1 MLPAVPSRFTIWVP
15 SASLSGWASVAIPK
29 ATDNPGARKDP
40 APLDIYLLYLDAT
53 IGQSE
58 RCAAN
63 FERLA
68 RAEPTHRRSKHSSDT
83 IPAMLAASS
92 DLVEHAR
99 ILVKNARDAC
109 DLLRQ
114 LRAECEMLRQ
124 SGALEKPVEGT
135 SELDN
140 AHTIRLVSK

>member
-1 MLPAVPSRFTIWVP
+1 ML
-15 SASLSGWASVAIPK
+15 K
-29 ATDNPGARKDP
+29 ATEDPGARKVP

-68 RAEPTHRRSKHSSDT
+68 RAEPTRRRSKHSSDT
-83 IPAMLAASS
+83 IPAMLAAST

-99 ILVKNARDAC
+99 ILVKNAREAC

-114 LRAECEMLRQ
+114 LRAECERLRQ
-124 SGALEKPVEGT
+124 SGVLEKPVEGT
-135 SELDN
+135 SEPDN
-140 AHTIRLVSK
+140 AQTIGLVSK

>member
-1 MLPAVPSRFTIWVP
+1 MLPAVPSRFTIWM
-15 SASLSGWASVAIPK
+15 ASVV
-29 ATDNPGARKDP
+29 ATQSARKDA

-68 RAEPTHRRSKHSSDT
+68 RAEPTRRRSKHSSDT

-99 ILVKNARDAC
+99 ILVKNAREAC

-114 LRAECEMLRQ
+114 LRAACEILRQ

-135 SELDN
+135 SEPDN
-140 AHTIRLVSK
+140 APTIRLVSK

>member
-1 MLPAVPSRFTIWVP
+1 
-15 SASLSGWASVAIPK
+15 VATLR
-29 ATDNPGARKDP
+29 ATKDPGPRKDP
-40 APLDIYLLYLDAT
+40 APLDIYLMYLDAT

-68 RAEPTHRRSKHSSDT
+68 RAESMRGRSNHSSDR
-83 IPAMLAASS
+83 IPAMLATSS
-92 DLVEHAR
+92 DLIEHAR
-99 ILVKNARDAC
+99 ILVKNAREAC

-124 SGALEKPVEGT
+124 SRALETPDEESSGAEKART
-135 SELDN
+135 
-140 AHTIRLVSK
+140 TRLVSK

>member
-1 MLPAVPSRFTIWVP
+1 MAPVPTP
-15 SASLSGWASVAIPK
+15 SAR
-29 ATDNPGARKDP
+29 TNP

-68 RAEPTHRRSKHSSDT
+68 RAEPTRRRSKHSSDT
-83 IPAMLAASS
+83 IPAMLASS

-99 ILVKNARDAC
+99 ILVKNAREAC

-114 LRAECEMLRQ
+114 LRAECEVLRQ

-135 SELDN
+135 SEPDH
-140 AHTIRLVSK
+140 AQTIRLVSK